1 MRQSDGG
8 EPARRGKR
16 KFTIAFKR
24 DAVELMRRRRIEGAS
39 LAQVAR
45 ELEIGPGLL
54 WEWERKLEG
63 PRRDAGFEGAPGET
77 LEEENR
83 RLRREN
89 ALLREERE
97 FAKKALVFFARESP

>member
-1 MRQSDGG
+1 MRPPEGG
-8 EPARRGKR
+8 APGRRGKR
-16 KFTIAFKR
+16 KFTVAFKR
-24 DAVELMRRRRIEGAS
+24 DAVELMRRRRIDGAS

-45 ELEIGPGLL
+45 ELGIAAGLL

-63 PRRDAGFEGAPGET
+63 PRSDLSPERAPGET